1 MCASSVCVAKALNN
15 EAKQR
20 YNAAEQEWISGIMS
34 RQLSQLLLLAQ
45 EIKLKLFIILVFQ

>member
-1 MCASSVCVAKALNN
+1 MLNN